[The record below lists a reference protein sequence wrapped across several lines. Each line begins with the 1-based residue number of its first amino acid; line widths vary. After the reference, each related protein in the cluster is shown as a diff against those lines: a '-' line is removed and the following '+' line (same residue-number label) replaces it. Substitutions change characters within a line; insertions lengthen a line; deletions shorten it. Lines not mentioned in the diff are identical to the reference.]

1 MAIVLP
7 KLSRRRPSAGWTADA
22 PPALSLSLCRSDGR
36 YRLGRPLTAT
46 WRIGCP
52 VAADVQGLEAS
63 VMWYTE
69 GKGEEDLNVHY
80 FQRWNE
86 TQLKQLDLN
95 HAVPLRCQLPY
106 SPLSYEGTLVRIRW
120 CVRLRMFCSAG
131 REIVV
136 QMPFQLVSDV
146 VADTP

>member
-1 MAIVLP
+1 MAN
-7 KLSRRRPSAGWTADA
+7 
-22 PPALSLSLCRSDGR
+22 
-36 YRLGRPLTAT
+36 
-46 WRIGCP
+46 
-52 VAADVQGLEAS
+52 DVQGLEAS

-86 TQLKQLDLN
+86 TQLKQLDLTN
-95 HAVPLRCQLPY
+95 AVPLRCQLPY

-120 CVRLRMFCSAG
+120 CVRLRLFYSAG

-136 QMPFQLVSDV
+136 QMPFQLISDV
-146 VADTP
+146 AETQL

>member
-1 MAIVLP
+1 MNGPLVSVCLEDCRAHFQPGELLSGEYTIETFDPGEIKATELSVL
-7 KLSRRRPSAGWTADA
+7 
-22 PPALSLSLCRSDGR
+22 
-36 YRLGRPLTAT
+36 
-46 WRIGCP
+46 
-52 VAADVQGLEAS
+52 
-63 VMWYTE
+63 WYTE

-95 HAVPLRCQLPY
+95 NAVSLRCQLPY

-146 VADTP
+146 IADTP